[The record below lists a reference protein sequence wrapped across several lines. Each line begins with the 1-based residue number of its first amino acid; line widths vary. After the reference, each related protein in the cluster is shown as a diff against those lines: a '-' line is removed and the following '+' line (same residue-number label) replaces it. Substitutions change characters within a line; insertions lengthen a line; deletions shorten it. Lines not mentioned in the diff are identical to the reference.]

1 MCHLWPD
8 ILEVICF
15 VQDIMSGFSET
26 LGLEEGSENI
36 TSESIKVYSSYTSRS
51 KAKIVLATHL
61 EKVAC
66 FPSFPFQLFLV
77 AYMFVFV
84 CVPFPCSLVTSRGKE
99 IKSL

>member
-8 ILEVICF
+8 SLEGICF

-26 LGLEEGSENI
+26 LGLEEDSENI
-36 TSESIKVYSSYTSRS
+36 AFKSIKVYSSYTSRS
-51 KAKIVLATHL
+51 NARIVLATHL

-66 FPSFPFQLFLV
+66 FLSFPFQLFLV

-84 CVPFPCSLVTSRGKE
+84 VFPFPAHWSRPE
-99 IKSL
+99 ERR